1 MVLQVND
8 KNMMHFADTMRQHGV
23 RTYEIGTVAS
33 AKDKGML
40 YFHDNSFAQSD
51 IKAAYFGKL
60 ENKLKGAA

>member
-1 MVLQVND
+1 
-8 KNMMHFADTMRQHGV
+8 MHFADTMRQHGV
-23 RTYEIGTVAS
+23 RTYEIGTVAL
-33 AKDKGML
+33 AKDKGKL